1 MIRSKSVFGNRTLF
15 YYQSRGGI
23 YFELISALS
32 QLKNYNRSFPQILD
46 VLNEAC
52 FQFEVFRPSRVIRLY
67 DILNI
72 QPLYIML
79 SVAAL
84 ANDQKMLSSVQ
95 LKIISEVA
103 SEYDTMTWNLFKKM
117 LIADKKTHVDN
128 NTAEDCCQD
137 DDEAMLNQAQ
147 QIEEQRKQIQNL
159 EKQLKAKDNQ
169 LNDAQCQISKD
180 NDIIKSLT
188 ARCEQRSEET
198 FFFESILDFVEKRGR
213 YKKCDQILDMLN
225 DMFVEAKDWDKVSKV
240 SDVKRKI
247 EGTDFKVINNHNNI
261 YGSNVFSGVVNNPQF
276 PSTPNN
282 NSGNEQ

>member
-1 MIRSKSVFGNRTLF
+1 M
-15 YYQSRGGI
+15 
-23 YFELISALS
+23 
-32 QLKNYNRSFPQILD
+32 
-46 VLNEAC
+46 
-52 FQFEVFRPSRVIRLY
+52 
-67 DILNI
+67 
-72 QPLYIML
+72 
-79 SVAAL
+79 
-84 ANDQKMLSSVQ
+84 
-95 LKIISEVA
+95 
-103 SEYDTMTWNLFKKM
+103 
-117 LIADKKTHVDN
+117 
-128 NTAEDCCQD
+128 
-137 DDEAMLNQAQ
+137 
-147 QIEEQRKQIQNL
+147 
-159 EKQLKAKDNQ
+159 KAKDNQ

-188 ARCEQRSEET
+188 ARCGQRFEET

>member
-1 MIRSKSVFGNRTLF
+1 M
-15 YYQSRGGI
+15 
-23 YFELISALS
+23 
-32 QLKNYNRSFPQILD
+32 
-46 VLNEAC
+46 NEAC

-84 ANDQKMLSSVQ
+84 ANAQKMLSSEQ
-95 LKIISEVA
+95 LKKISEVA

-117 LIADKKTHVDN
+117 LIADKKNPVGNQTS
-128 NTAEDCCQD
+128 EDRSSQD
-137 DDEAMLNQAQ
+137 DETTLNQAQ

-198 FFFESILDFVEKRGR
+198 FSFESVLDFVEKRGQN
-213 YKKCDQILDMLN
+213 KKCDQILDMLN

-261 YGSNVFSGVVNNPQF
+261 YGSNVFSGVMNNPQF

-282 NSGNEQ
+282 NSGKEQ